1 MSFGAAVQDGV
12 RAHQA
17 QLRARQARV
26 RQGRSQS
33 ALPRFTNDLTM
44 SGDQGSIPLQ
54 SKKPAPPKPGLKVLD
69 PSSIGVTNT
78 YVRGNLHTAP
88 VSADESALTTTDLTV
103 GSDFRVSEDLMIGAA
118 AGGLGNAEAGGAT
131 VSAYVTTQPLEKV
144 FVDMSMSYGAH
155 HSRSKWAR
163 SATGSISGA
172 LDGTSTAFSI
182 SLNTPRQIGEWH
194 WSPYSRYDRI
204 VTDVAARAASAA
216 AATAGYD
223 LSAMALGSTAATTWG
238 TPFGAVQPMVM
249 VEIQKEVVTV
259 AGIGTTASQTQG
271 VVGFGMTT
279 KVSRDMSAFAQ
290 SRYESNLAAT
300 LDRQMMMGVKF
311 AF

>member
-1 MSFGAAVQDGV
+1 MSFGATVQDGV

-26 RQGRSQS
+26 RHGRSQS
-33 ALPRFTNDLTM
+33 ALPRLANDLTM

-69 PSSIGVTNT
+69 PSSIGVTNA
-78 YVRGNLHTAP
+78 YVRGNLHTP
-88 VSADESALTTTDLTV
+88 VGADKPDVTTTDLTI

-163 SATGSISGA
+163 SATGSASDA
-172 LDGTSTAFSI
+172 LDGTSRALSI

-194 WSPYSRYDRI
+194 WSPYSRYDRV

-216 AATAGYD
+216 AATASYD
-223 LSAMALGSTAATTWG
+223 LSAMALGSTAATTWT
-238 TPFGAVQPMVM
+238 TPFGPVQPMVM
-249 VEIQKEVVTV
+249 VEIQREVVTV

-279 KVSRDMSAFAQ
+279 KVSRDMSAFAE
-290 SRYESNLAAT
+290 SRYASDLAAT
-300 LDRQMMMGVKF
+300 LDRQMTMGVKF